1 MTTTTDVAP
10 HGSALSLTTDQDTF
24 TPRQRAMLAHM
35 GVENAPEEDLAV
47 FLHIAQRTGL
57 DPFARQIHMIGR
69 NQKTRM
75 PDGSERWVTKYTIQT
90 GIDGF
95 RVTGRRAADRAKIDV
110 SVPAPEWAHE
120 DGTWRPVW
128 SSKWGR
134 PVAARVTIM
143 RGDRAFVGVA
153 LFEEYAQTKRD
164 GGLTQMWAQRPAG
177 QLAKCAEALAWRMAF
192 PQDLAFVYSD
202 DEMHQADNQTGPR
215 EVTAEPA
222 RATASVFAAT
232 ADEPEAMS
240 DEQRAAP
247 KKSPRRRTSSASSAS
262 GRKDPLAL
270 WGSSAL
276 LKSRISSIV
285 PSTSVWPLSATST
298 SMPGKTRRPFT
309 LKASPSR
316 GKRAAMS
323 AYTWS
328 NPSVLKCSVRHMAS
342 SPAEAASPKSQSV
355 YAGENARYLAN
366 FPCV

>member
-240 DEQRAAP
+240 DEQRAALTDLFEHAGIP
-247 KKSPRRRTSSASSAS
+247 PENHRAYIADRLERADNRRKLTA
-262 GRKDPLAL
+262 
-270 WGSSAL
+270 
-276 LKSRISSIV
+276 
-285 PSTSVWPLSATST
+285 
-298 SMPGKTRRPFT
+298 
-309 LKASPSR
+309 
-316 GKRAAMS
+316 
-323 AYTWS
+323 
-328 NPSVLKCSVRHMAS
+328 
-342 SPAEAASPKSQSV
+342 AEADAVIAHLRHDLENDVQDAQIETSEIQS
-355 YAGENARYLAN
+355 
-366 FPCV
+366 